1 MRWYSKLLAAALA
14 ATLQAC
20 VTPPAQTPVS
30 SAATVEIR
38 EPVTILVSIDGFRR
52 DYLDRGVTPVL
63 SELAQD
69 GVVAAM
75 RPSFPSKTFPNHY
88 TLVTGRRPD
97 RNGIVSNSFYDPGR
111 PDQRFTMATTDAFY
125 WDQAEPVWVAAEKA
139 GIRTATMFWPGS
151 NVAIEH
157 VRPSDWQQ
165 FNQDVTGRQ
174 RVDAI
179 IDWLRRPAE
188 TRPQFLTLYFDTV
201 DTAGHNFGPDA
212 PETEAAV
219 ADVDALIGRLLAGLD
234 RLHQPANLVIVADH
248 GMAPISA
255 DRIVQLQDY
264 VSPGVVKV
272 IESGAFAGIVPLP
285 GHEAEARSALIGDH
299 PGMTCWERQNI
310 PERFHYG
317 TNPRIPPIFC
327 LADTGWTILNGPPNP
342 DWPIKGGNHGFDN
355 DAPEMRALFLAHGP
369 AFRHGLRL
377 EPFDNV
383 DVEPLLRRLIG
394 LPQHDGAIDGTLA
407 PLEPALA
414 EPQ

>member
-30 SAATVEIR
+30 SAATMEAR

-63 SELAQD
+63 SELAGD

-88 TLVTGRRPD
+88 ALVTGLRPD
-97 RNGIVSNSFYDPGR
+97 RNGIVSNSFYDPRR

-125 WDQAEPVWVAAEKA
+125 WDEAEPVWVAAEKA

-151 NVAIEH
+151 NVAIED

-165 FNQDVTGRQ
+165 FNEDVTGRQ

-179 IDWLRRPAE
+179 IDWLRRPAD

-201 DTAGHNFGPDA
+201 DTAGHRFGPDA

-219 ADVDALIGRLLAGLD
+219 ANVDALVGRLITGLD
-234 RLHQPANLVIVADH
+234 QLHQPANLVIVADH
-248 GMAPISA
+248 GMAPIAA
-255 DRIVQLQDY
+255 DRVVQLPDL
-264 VSPGVVKV
+264 VSPDTVHM
-272 IESGAFAGIVPLP
+272 IETGAFAGIVPLP
-285 GHEAEARSALIGDH
+285 GHEAAVRAALIGDH
-299 PGMTCWERQNI
+299 RGMTCWERQNI
-310 PERFHYG
+310 PARFHYG

-327 LADTGWTILNGPPNP
+327 LADTGWMILNGPPDP
-342 DWPIKGGNHGFDN
+342 EWPIKGGNHGFDN
-355 DAPEMRALFLAHGP
+355 DAPEMRALFLGHGP
-369 AFRHGLRL
+369 AFRQGLTL
-377 EPFDNV
+377 APFDNV
-383 DVEPLLRRLIG
+383 DVEPLLRKLIG
-394 LPQHDGAIDGTLA
+394 LPQHDAAIDGTLA
-407 PLEPALA
+407 PLEPALID
-414 EPQ
+414 QQ